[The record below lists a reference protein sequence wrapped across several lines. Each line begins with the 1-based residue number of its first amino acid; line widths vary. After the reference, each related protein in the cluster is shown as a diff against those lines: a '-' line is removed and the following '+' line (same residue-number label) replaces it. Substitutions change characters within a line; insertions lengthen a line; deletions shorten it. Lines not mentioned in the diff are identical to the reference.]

1 MVKSAG
7 IKGIDLIAASDFTHP
22 TWLDRLE
29 RTLVSDANGLF
40 SLAPD
45 HAAPEHP
52 QRSAPAVILGT
63 EVSCIYP
70 QDGRSHRVHLL
81 LFAPSFDVVHKL
93 CGAFAAFGS
102 LRADGRPMLKM
113 SSHDVL
119 ATALDIDDRCVVIPA
134 HAWTPW
140 YAMYGSKSGFDSI
153 EDCFGELTPHI
164 HAIETGLSSDPSMNW
179 RIPELDTLSLVS
191 FSDAHSAQRMG
202 RELTY
207 FAGEPS
213 YDGFRH
219 AIMNSGV
226 EYTVEF
232 YPEEGKYH
240 YDGHRKCNVCQHPA
254 VTLERGERCPEC
266 GRKLTVGVLNR
277 MESLAARPPSV
288 ELGDDGF
295 YRDAQARR
303 APFRRLVPLAEV
315 IAEAIGRGPATK
327 GVRGIYDSMI
337 EQLGSELHVLQ
348 NAPADAIKAIT
359 GDRVA
364 EAVVRARTGQVTIAP
379 GYDGVYG
386 TVSIC

>member
-1 MVKSAG
+1 
-7 IKGIDLIAASDFTHP
+7 
-22 TWLDRLE
+22 
-29 RTLVSDANGLF
+29 LVSDGNGLF
-40 SLAPD
+40 SFT
-45 HAAPEHP
+45 PEHAVAEQP
-52 QRSAPAVILGT
+52 QRPTPSVILGT

-81 LFAPSFDVVHKL
+81 LFAPSFDAVHKL
-93 CGAFAAFGS
+93 CHAFAPVGS
-102 LRADGRPMLKM
+102 LRADARPMLKM

-119 ATALDIDDRCVVIPA
+119 ATALDINDRCVVIPV

-140 YAMYGSKSGFDSI
+140 YSMYGSKGGFDSI
-153 EDCFGELTPHI
+153 EDCFGDLTPHI

-179 RIPELDTLSLVS
+179 RIPELDDLSFVS

-213 YDGFRH
+213 YDGFRYGI
-219 AIMNSGV
+219 ANGGV

-277 MESLAARPPSV
+277 MESLATRPPSV
-288 ELGDDGF
+288 EMGDAGF
-295 YRDAQARR
+295 YRDHHARR

-315 IAEAIGRGPATK
+315 IAEATGRGPATK
-327 GVRGIYDSMI
+327 GVRAVYDSLI
-337 EQLGSELHVLQ
+337 ARLGSELHVLQ
-348 NAPADAIKAIT
+348 DASADAIEEVA
-359 GDRVA
+359 GERVA
-364 EAVVRARTGQVTIAP
+364 DGVVRARTGQVTIDP

-386 TVSIC
+386 TVRLW